1 MDIIDQLTFRDPP
14 NICATTMSGF
24 SSGTRSDYDEG
35 LGACCCPGK
44 KWKNFYQKWNGIRIC
59 LICTK
64 QLITN
69 EPLRQLFPQKFGGV
83 NTGIHEA
90 SLKQESTN
98 RFVVLAG
105 MIIVIILV
113 IIIIVIIMII
123 VISLRLCIFCI
134 YCNIVVVRIYE
145 L

>member
-1 MDIIDQLTFRDPP
+1 MDINDQLTFRDPP

-35 LGACCCPGK
+35 IGACCCPGK
-44 KWKNFYQKWNGIRIC
+44 KWKIFYQKWNGIRIC
-59 LICTK
+59 LICPKKRYTHQTAHHQSTTQTTLPAK
-64 QLITN
+64 I
-69 EPLRQLFPQKFGGV
+69 GGV

-113 IIIIVIIMII
+113 IIIIVIMIII
-123 VISLRLCIFCI
+123 VISL
-134 YCNIVVVRIYE
+134 
-145 L
+145 